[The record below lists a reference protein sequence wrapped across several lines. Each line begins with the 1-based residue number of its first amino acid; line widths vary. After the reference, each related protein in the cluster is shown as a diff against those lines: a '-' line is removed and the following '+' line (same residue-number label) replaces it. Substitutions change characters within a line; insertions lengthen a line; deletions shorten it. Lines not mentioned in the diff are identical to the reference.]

1 MLYFLFGTFI
11 WFLLEPIII
20 NFIYLSNVDLFNN
33 IILTKK
39 NKEKLK
45 KYYSSK

>member
-1 MLYFLFGTFI
+1 MLYFLLGFSI
-11 WFLLEPIII
+11 WFLLESIII
-20 NFIYLSNVDLFNN
+20 NFIYLSNIDLFND